1 MALRL
6 TQKRQTWVQARK
18 APTIKGDPLHYPYAV
33 MERYQRDLQSLAAT
47 MAEDYRRQLRKA
59 WRLYGPVTMDGL
71 TVTADASL
79 ASQVRIVLTGLGRK
93 WERVYTDRSRAIAD
107 RMVNSASNASMA
119 AVKSSLK
126 QLSGGITL
134 KVPTM
139 PATLTDSV
147 KSSIALNVDL
157 IRDIQTQFAQ
167 RVKASVLSAIQNGGQ
182 GTAEVFEQLTKID
195 GMTQRRAKNIADDQ
209 VRKVTTSMNTERL
222 KAAGARQ
229 FEWLHSSGS
238 ADPRELHVEYDGQV
252 FSYDD
257 PPVIDERTGERGF
270 PGQLI
275 NCRCVARPVISFDSE
290 AEAA

>member
-1 MALRL
+1 MKLS
-6 TQKRQTWVQARK
+6 QKRQTWVQARK
-18 APTIKGDPLHYPYAV
+18 APTIKGDPLLYPYAV

-47 MAEDYRRQLRKA
+47 MAEDYRRQLRKTWKA
-59 WRLYGPVTMDGL
+59 YGPVTM
-71 TVTADASL
+71 DASL

-93 WERVYTDRSRAIAD
+93 WERVYTDRSRTIAD

-119 AVKSSLK
+119 SVKSSLK

-167 RVKASVLSAIQNGGQ
+167 RVKASVLSSIQNGGQ

-209 VRKVTTSMNTERL
+209 VRKVTTNFNTARM
-222 KAAGARQ
+222 KSAGVKQ
-229 FEWLHSSGS
+229 FTWRHSGGG
-238 ADPRELHVEYDGQV
+238 AEPRELHVQYDGQV

-257 PPVIDERTGERGF
+257 PPVIDERTGERGY

-275 NCRCVARPVISFDSE
+275 SCRCFAVPTLSFDNGE
-290 AEAA
+290 EAA